1 MNESS
6 QSESGVAERDR
17 TPQGKEPSA
26 KSGLTIRLGQG
37 KAVTSPKKTN
47 VVIAPPQKVDRP
59 LESAPVPDSDA
70 VEPLPDL
77 QVGNLKSGERGASKQ
92 PAPLTIVQKPAAS
105 PQLDSPAGQTE
116 ASVASKP
123 AATMVMKIGNA
134 AKVPASA
141 VADKPAVDEVPR
153 KQIEVSAAP
162 KPAATMVMKVG
173 NGRKEQVS
181 EGADKAVTN
190 AVALNQ
196 IEVSA
201 APKPAATMVMKVGSA
216 GKEQVSEGADKTV
229 TNAVAL
235 KIAPSSPAATG
246 IGLAA
251 PRTQVAGPPVIPQA
265 LKPLQTATRE
275 LQPGIVPTA
284 PKAQQNTPGVA
295 GTVPVPQ
302 QGVPTAPTDTK
313 KETKPDWL
321 VLTRQEP
328 ESLHAL
334 LEPDPE
340 EIARLK
346 QGYKQHRFMAQ
357 SVILEESGLSNQVR
371 SALLAVSLVI
381 VSFIVWASFSTMDE
395 ITSTQGQVMPASP
408 AQLIQHLEGG
418 IVREIFVVQGQVIK
432 EGALIVRLDKEGVLA
447 DLNQLR
453 AKGAS
458 LRTQEIRIRAFLA
471 DAEADFSTIPA
482 EYQSFV
488 LGQTRLLQAQRS
500 ALNGE
505 RQVLESRI
513 AKSGA
518 RITNLQEQIKSARGQ
533 KQSLAQQ
540 LAMKSQG
547 VEKGVVSR
555 LVYLDSRRDMDRVEA
570 DEVRIQGDLATA
582 KKEKD
587 EAMGELE
594 EVVRKARETN
604 LRELG
609 TVTTDLAQTEEQI
622 RRLSDRVKRLEV
634 RSPVWG
640 VVNNLQ
646 VETVG
651 GVLAPGALIAEIIPM
666 DSTRRV
672 ETHISPRDIGHV
684 AVGQSVTVKVTT
696 YDFARYGGIGGIL
709 ESVSPTTYK
718 DPQEKEPFYKG
729 IIRLEK
735 PYVGMNEKLNPVLPG
750 MTVQADIDT
759 GSKTLME
766 YMLKPIYASVNKAFR
781 ER

>member
-1 MNESS
+1 
-6 QSESGVAERDR
+6 
-17 TPQGKEPSA
+17 
-26 KSGLTIRLGQG
+26 
-37 KAVTSPKKTN
+37 
-47 VVIAPPQKVDRP
+47 
-59 LESAPVPDSDA
+59 
-70 VEPLPDL
+70 
-77 QVGNLKSGERGASKQ
+77 
-92 PAPLTIVQKPAAS
+92 
-105 PQLDSPAGQTE
+105 
-116 ASVASKP
+116 
-123 AATMVMKIGNA
+123 
-134 AKVPASA
+134 
-141 VADKPAVDEVPR
+141 ADKP
-153 KQIEVSAAP
+153 
-162 KPAATMVMKVG
+162 
-173 NGRKEQVS
+173 
-181 EGADKAVTN
+181 
-190 AVALNQ
+190 
-196 IEVSA
+196 
-201 APKPAATMVMKVGSA
+201 
-216 GKEQVSEGADKTV
+216 V

-246 IGLAA
+246 PGI
-251 PRTQVAGPPVIPQA
+251 PSPQPKVAGPPGTPQA

-284 PKAQQNTPGVA
+284 PKAQQITPSGA

-302 QGVPTAPTDTK
+302 QGVPSAPTDTK
-313 KETKPDWL
+313 KEAKPDWL

-340 EIARLK
+340 EVARLK
-346 QGYKQHRFMAQ
+346 QGFKQHRFMAQ

-371 SALLAVSLVI
+371 SAMLAVSLVI
-381 VSFIVWASFSTMDE
+381 VSFIVWASLSTMDE

-432 EGALIVRLDKEGVLA
+432 EGALIVRLDKEGVMA

-471 DAEADFSTIPA
+471 DAEANFSTIPA
-482 EYQSFV
+482 EYQSFI

-513 AKSGA
+513 AKSSA
-518 RITNLQEQIKSARGQ
+518 RINNLQEQIKSARGQ

-570 DEVRIQGDLATA
+570 DEVRIQGDLETA
-582 KKEKD
+582 RKEKD

-672 ETHISPRDIGHV
+672 ETRISPRDIGHV

>member
-6 QSESGVAERDR
+6 QSESGGTGRGG
-17 TPQGKEPSA
+17 TPQGKGSSPT
-26 KSGLTIRLGQG
+26 KSGLTIHLGQG
-37 KAVTSPKKTN
+37 KKVLTDKKSSE
-47 VVIAPPQKVDRP
+47 VKESSQKVV
-59 LESAPVPDSDA
+59 ESLGVS
-70 VEPLPDL
+70 
-77 QVGNLKSGERGASKQ
+77 S
-92 PAPLTIVQKPAAS
+92 PAA
-105 PQLDSPAGQTE
+105 PHE
-116 ASVASKP
+116 ASVAPKRASS
-123 AATMVMKIGNA
+123 MVMTMGSV
-134 AKVPASA
+134 AKPPASEVLKKA
-141 VADKPAVDEVPR
+141 VSEAPAPNASETAPT
-153 KQIEVSAAP
+153 P
-162 KPAATMVMKVG
+162 KPATTMVMKVG
-173 NGRKEQVS
+173 HAVKPSVS
-181 EGADKAVTN
+181 GVADK
-190 AVALNQ
+190 
-196 IEVSA
+196 
-201 APKPAATMVMKVGSA
+201 PASTLEKL
-216 GKEQVSEGADKTV
+216 KNTPTV
-229 TNAVAL
+229 
-235 KIAPSSPAATG
+235 ATG
-246 IGLAA
+246 AGTPAS
-251 PRTQVAGPPVIPQA
+251 TQVKGAVLATVPQA
-265 LKPLQTATRE
+265 LKTQQALPKE
-275 LQPGIVPTA
+275 LKSPIVPSA
-284 PKAQQNTPGVA
+284 AKAQQNAAVAVGVA
-295 GTVPVPQ
+295 PATQQGASTVPPLE
-302 QGVPTAPTDTK
+302 AK
-313 KETKPDWL
+313 KEDKPDWL

-328 ESLHAL
+328 ESLHSL

-340 EIARLK
+340 EVARLK

-357 SVILEESGLSNQVR
+357 SVILEESGLSSQVR
-371 SALLAVSLVI
+371 SAMLAVSLVI
-381 VSFIVWASFSTMDE
+381 VSFIVWASLSTMDE
-395 ITSTQGQVMPASP
+395 ITSTQGQVMPSSP

-418 IVREIFVVQGQVIK
+418 IVREIFVTQGQVIK
-432 EGALIVRLDKEGVLA
+432 EGAMIVRLDKEGVLA

-453 AKGAS
+453 AKAS
-458 LRTQEIRIRAFLA
+458 SLQAQEIRIRAFLV
-471 DAEADFSTIPA
+471 DAEADFSAIPT

-488 LGQTRLLQAQRS
+488 LGQRRLLLAQRS

-513 AKSGA
+513 AKSAA
-518 RITNLQEQIKSARGQ
+518 RIDNLLEQIKSARGQ
-533 KQSLAQQ
+533 KKSLAEQ

-547 VEKGVVSR
+547 VEKGVISR
-555 LVYLDSRRDMDRVEA
+555 LVYLDSRRDMDRIES
-570 DEVRIQGDLATA
+570 DEVRVQGDLATA
-582 KKEKD
+582 RKERE

-609 TVTTDLAQTEEQI
+609 SVTTDLAQTEEQI

-672 ETHISPRDIGHV
+672 ETHISPKDIGHV
-684 AVGQSVTVKVTT
+684 AVGQSVTVKVAT
-696 YDFARYGGIGGIL
+696 YDFARYGGIGGLL